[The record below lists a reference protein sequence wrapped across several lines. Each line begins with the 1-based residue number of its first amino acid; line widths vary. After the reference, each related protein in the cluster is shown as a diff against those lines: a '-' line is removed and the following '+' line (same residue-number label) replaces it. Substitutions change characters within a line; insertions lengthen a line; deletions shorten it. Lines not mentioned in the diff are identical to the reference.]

1 MKKCFNIKIL
11 GQELS
16 VISDSGEE
24 HVANVVKYVSDKV
37 EEAGKSYNGVNSL
50 NIAIL
55 AALNIADEYFKYKGV
70 NENICSHLENRSETL
85 IKLIND
91 QIKESIPCDVRD

>member
-16 VISDSGEE
+16 VLSDSGEE
-24 HVANVVKYVSDKV
+24 HVANVVKYVSGKV
-37 EEAGKSYNGVNSL
+37 EEAGKSYNGFNSL

-55 AALNIADEYFKYKGV
+55 AALNIADEYIKYKGV
-70 NENICSHLENRSETL
+70 NENICNHLEDRSEKL
-85 IKLIND
+85 IKLISE
-91 QIKESIPCDVRD
+91 IR